1 MAEKLKIYACSG
13 IGAAQADKPVAY
25 WTDNTNT
32 VSNTQAVNSLLAAI
46 NSDYIKFSRLRS
58 LSKADKLTLL
68 NEIDLLTVCLDAAT
82 RYSGKAAALHHAGLV
97 IGGMVKKGLFDFDS
111 LNETQ
116 RDNNLDELLDMAHEA
131 YNEEEAPAANAE
143 FMTWWSETVEMRDKV
158 GLTKQ
163 QQDAFEEA
171 AAQITGIGSSD
182 NAWMKNA
189 DLAEY
194 LTKGGTYFLYCYF
207 TEAQLKKLPA
217 VFRRKAAVQMR
228 TYNYCKAL
236 FVNVYGNE
244 DAMQEIIHASI
255 IDQYGET
262 AEQVCATI
270 MNTGKISGIG
280 DGGVTAAVLTAADI
294 VAIVTAVLGLVGTI
308 IVAVIEYCK
317 NVGVAK
323 YAAIDKEAAEAATPN
338 PDDFN
343 GLNIGST
350 KATSWLPLAAIGVGL
365 LFLLKS

>member
-143 FMTWWSETVEMRDKV
+143 FMNWWRETVEMRDKN
-158 GLTKQ
+158 GLSEKQ
-163 QQDAFEEA
+163 QNIISSEIAKK
-171 AAQITGIGSSD
+171 ISGIGAADES
-182 NAWMKNA
+182 WMQNA
-189 DLAEY
+189 DLAKY
-194 LTKGGTYFLYCYF
+194 LTKGSMYFLYCYM
-207 TEAQLKKLPA
+207 TPEQLAKLPA
-217 VFRRKAAVQMR
+217 IFKKKQKMQLA
-228 TYNYCKAL
+228 TYYYCKAL
-236 FVNVYGNE
+236 FVSVYGSE
-244 DAMQEIIHASI
+244 DEMQEIIRAGI
-255 IDQYGET
+255 IDEFGET
-262 AEQVCATI
+262 AEEVCAEI
-270 MNTGKISGIG
+270 VSGKREAIGI
-280 DGGVTAAVLTAADI
+280 AAQIV
-294 VAIVTAVLGLVGTI
+294 VAIIGAVSSIVIGVITAICTM
-308 IVAVIEYCK
+308 VA
-317 NVGVAK
+317 NTNVAK
-323 YAAIDKEAAEAATPN
+323 YAAVDRQAVESSTPN
-338 PDDFN
+338 EDDFS
-343 GLNIGST
+343 GLNFGGGS
-350 KATSWLPLAAIGVGL
+350 ATSWLPLAAIGVGL

>member
-1 MAEKLKIYACSG
+1 MADKLKIYACSG
-13 IGAAQADKPVAY
+13 IGAAQAAKPVAY
-25 WTDNTNT
+25 WTDNTKT
-32 VSNTQAVNSLLAAI
+32 ISNTQAVNSLLAAI
-46 NSDYIKFSRLRS
+46 NGDYIKYSRLRG
-58 LSKADKLTLL
+58 LTKANKIELL
-68 NEIDLLTVCLDAAT
+68 NEIDLLTVCLDAAQ

-97 IGGMVKKGLFDFDS
+97 IGGMVQKGLFDFDS

-116 RDNNLDELLDMAHEA
+116 RDNNLDELLDMAREA

-143 FMTWWSETVEMRDKV
+143 FMAWWRDTVEKRDKV
-158 GLTKQ
+158 GLTEQ
-163 QQDAFEEA
+163 QQSTIEETSKT
-171 AAQITGIGSSD
+171 IKGIGAAD
-182 NAWMKNA
+182 DAWMKNA

-217 VFRRKAAVQMR
+217 VFRKKAAVQMR

-236 FVNVYGNE
+236 FVTVYGSENE
-244 DAMQEIIHASI
+244 MQEIIRASI

-270 MNTGKISGIG
+270 ANTGKISGVG
-280 DGGVTAAVLTAADI
+280 AAAAPVVLGAADI

-308 IVAVIEYCK
+308 IGAVIAYCK
-317 NVGVAK
+317 EVGVAK
-323 YAAIDKEAAEAATPN
+323 YASIDKEAAQAATPN
-338 PDDFN
+338 PDDFD
-343 GLNIGST
+343 GLNVNKKT
-350 KATSWLPLAAIGVGL
+350 TSWLPLAAIGIGL